1 MPLVAKPQTGERL
14 GTTSSLIKTLASE
27 LLQEIEKASV
37 EALGPHALP
46 DLAFD
51 GPAFAVSN
59 EAPVPE
65 HGWAIVGRHLNRS
78 EEHTSELQSL
88 MRISYAV
95 FCLKK
100 KKTKKKEKKSKHKT
114 HILTKQQID
123 HKY

>member
-1 MPLVAKPQTGERL
+1 MALEALDMRLVAKRQTGERL
-14 GTTSSLIKTLASE
+14 GTTASLIKTLASE

-65 HGWAIVGRHLNRS
+65 HGWAIVGRHLNGLAGTIFGGAS
-78 EEHTSELQSL
+78 EIQREV
-88 MRISYAV
+88 ISKDLV
-95 FCLKK
+95 K
-100 KKTKKKEKKSKHKT
+100 
-114 HILTKQQID
+114 
-123 HKY
+123 

>member
-1 MPLVAKPQTGERL
+1 MALEALDMRLVAKRQTGERL
-14 GTTSSLIKTLASE
+14 GTTASLIKTLASE

-65 HGWAIVGRHLNRS
+65 HGWRS

-88 MRISYAV
+88 MRNSYDV
-95 FCLKK
+95 FCLNKK
-100 KKTKKKEKKSKHKT
+100 KHKNNT
-114 HILTKQQID
+114 HKQSRQT
-123 HKY
+123 YTN